1 MSTVLTISASY
12 GAGGSWVGPEV
23 AERLG
28 WRFVDRA
35 IPVQVAE
42 RLAVPVEHAHTHDEA
57 AAPRFTRLLARLP
70 NTSGVV
76 VPEAT
81 SPEFCRE
88 TEQLLIEAADAGE
101 VVVLGRAGAIVLRD
115 RPGGFHVRLDGPAEA
130 RVFQAMRVE
139 AIDEEEARRRQRNS
153 DRARMEY
160 VRHFYRCDPRDPRHY
175 HMVLDSTAVPLP
187 TCVELIVT
195 AARAHGAS
203 GVGNARG

>member
-1 MSTVLTISASY
+1 VSTVVTISASY
-12 GAGGSWVGPEV
+12 GAGGSWVGPQV

-28 WRFVDRA
+28 SRFVDRA

-42 RLAVPVEHAHTHDEA
+42 RLAVPVEHAHVHDEA

-81 SPEFCRE
+81 SPDFCRE
-88 TEQLLIEAADAGE
+88 TERLLIEAADGGD

-115 RPGGFHVRLDGPAEA
+115 RPGAFHVRLDGPAEP

-139 AIDEEEARRRQRNS
+139 DIDEDEARRRQRNS
-153 DRARMEY
+153 DRARMDY
-160 VRHFYRCDPRDPRHY
+160 VKHFYRADPRDPCHY
-175 HMVLDSTAVPLP
+175 HMVLDSTAVALP
-187 TCVELIVT
+187 TCVALIVT
-195 AARAHGAS
+195 AARAHAS
-203 GVGNARG
+203 

>member
-1 MSTVLTISASY
+1 MSAAVTISASY

-42 RLAVPVEHAHTHDEA
+42 RLAVPVEHAHSHDEA

-81 SPEFCRE
+81 SPAFCRE
-88 TEQLLIEAADAGE
+88 TERLLIEAADAGD

-115 RPGGFHVRLDGPAEA
+115 RLGTFHVRLDGPAEP
-130 RVFQAMRVE
+130 RLLQAMRLE
-139 AIDEEEARRRQRNS
+139 EIDEDEARRRQRNS

-160 VRHFYRCDPRDPRHY
+160 VKHFYRADPRDARHY

-195 AARAHGAS
+195 AARACGS
-203 GVGNARG
+203 

>member
-1 MSTVLTISASY
+1 VSTILTISASY

-88 TEQLLIEAADAGE
+88 TEHLLIEAAGAGV

-115 RPGGFHVRLDGPAEA
+115 RPGAFHVRLDGPAEA

-139 AIDEEEARRRQRNS
+139 EIDEDEARRRQRNS
-153 DRARMEY
+153 DRARTEY
-160 VRHFYRCDPRDPRHY
+160 VKHFYRCDPRDPRHY
-175 HMVLDSTAVPLP
+175 HLVLDSTAVPLP

-195 AARAHGAS
+195 AARAHGSS

>member
-1 MSTVLTISASY
+1 VSTVLTISASY
-12 GAGGSWVGPEV
+12 GAGGSWIGPQV

-28 WRFVDRA
+28 CRFIDRA

-42 RLAVPVEHAHTHDEA
+42 RLAVPVEHAHVHDEA

-81 SPEFCRE
+81 SPDFCRE
-88 TEQLLIEAADAGE
+88 TERVLMEAADSGD

-115 RPGGFHVRLDGPAEA
+115 RAGAFHVRLDGPAEP

-139 AIDEEEARRRQRNS
+139 EIDEEEARRRQRNS
-153 DRARMEY
+153 DRARMDY
-160 VRHFYRCDPRDPRHY
+160 VKHFYRCDPRDPRHY

-195 AARAHGAS
+195 AARAHAP
-203 GVGNARG
+203 A

>member
-1 MSTVLTISASY
+1 VSQVVTISASY

-42 RLAVPVEHAHTHDEA
+42 RLAVPVQHAEVHDEA

-76 VPEAT
+76 VPEPTTEA
-81 SPEFCRE
+81 FCRA
-88 TEQLLIEAADAGE
+88 TESLLVQAADAGD
-101 VVVLGRAGAIVLRD
+101 VVVLGRAGALVLRD
-115 RPGGFHVRLDGPAEA
+115 RPGALHVRLDGPPEA
-130 RVFQAMRVE
+130 RVIQAMRVE
-139 AIDEEEARRRQRNS
+139 DIDEDEARRRQRNS
-153 DRARMEY
+153 DRARVDY
-160 VRHFYRCDPRDPRHY
+160 VKHFYRADPRDPRYY
-175 HMVLDSTAVPLP
+175 HLLLNSTALPLE

-195 AARAHGAS
+195 AARS
-203 GVGNARG
+203 R

>member
-1 MSTVLTISASY
+1 MTSTVVTISASY
-12 GAGGSWVGPEV
+12 GAGGSWIGPQV

-28 WRFVDRA
+28 WRFIDRA

-42 RLAVPVEHAHTHDEA
+42 RLGVPVEHAQVHDEA

-81 SPEFCRE
+81 SAEFCRE
-88 TEQLLIEAADAGE
+88 TERLLIEAADAGE
-101 VVVLGRAGAIVLRD
+101 VVVLGRAGAIVLGD
-115 RPGGFHVRLDGPAEA
+115 RADAFHARLDGPPEP

-139 AIDEEEARRRQRNS
+139 DVDEQEARRRQRNS
-153 DRARMEY
+153 DRARMDY
-160 VRHFYRCDPRDPRHY
+160 VKHFYRADPRDARHY
-175 HMVLDSTAVPLP
+175 HLVIDSTAVPLA

-195 AARAHGAS
+195 AAQAHGS
-203 GVGNARG
+203 

>member
-1 MSTVLTISASY
+1 VSAAVTISASY

-42 RLAVPVEHAHTHDEA
+42 RLAVPVEHAHSHDEA

-81 SPEFCRE
+81 SPAFCRE
-88 TEQLLIEAADAGE
+88 TERLLIEAADAGD

-115 RPGGFHVRLDGPAEA
+115 RLGTFHVRLDGPAEP
-130 RVFQAMRVE
+130 RLLQAMRLE
-139 AIDEEEARRRQRNS
+139 EIDEDEARRRQRNS

-160 VRHFYRCDPRDPRHY
+160 VKHFYRADPRDARHY

-195 AARAHGAS
+195 AARACGS
-203 GVGNARG
+203 

>member
-1 MSTVLTISASY
+1 VSRVVTISASY

-28 WRFVDRA
+28 WRFIDRA

-42 RLAVPVEHAHTHDEA
+42 RLEVPVEHAHVHDEA

-76 VPEAT
+76 VPEPT

-88 TEQLLIEAADAGE
+88 TERVLIDAADAGD
-101 VVVLGRAGAIVLRD
+101 VVVLGRAGAIVLGD
-115 RPGGFHVRLDGPAEA
+115 RPGALHVRLDGPAEQ
-130 RVFQAMRVE
+130 RVFQGMRVE
-139 AIDEEEARRRQRNS
+139 EIDEDEARRRQKSS
-153 DRARMEY
+153 DRARIDY
-160 VRHFYRCDPRDPRHY
+160 VKHFYRADARDPRHY
-175 HMVLDSTAVPLP
+175 HIVLDSTVVPLA

-195 AARAHGAS
+195 AARA
-203 GVGNARG
+203 R